1 MSMSLRIGIR
11 EGVRTI
17 TRNGSLFFLSLLV
30 TAISLFLLAL
40 FSLVTV
46 NLYKSIEHLDEKIE
60 IIVFLERTAN
70 VASLKENIAKING
83 VEEVIFVSSEQ
94 ALAELKNDLQDTEEI
109 LNVFEENPL
118 PASFR
123 IKLQSNFRNAQGLE
137 EISGKIML
145 LPGIEETLYGGELVD
160 QLKKVTRVIVIFD
173 FGLLIIIIFSVI
185 FVIFQ
190 TIKLTIFARS
200 TEIEIM
206 KLVGASNGF
215 IAIPFTFEGI
225 VQGFIG
231 GIIAFLLTLVTYR
244 IAGFFFGSL
253 YFPHWWF
260 LLGTIVGG
268 IFFGIIGSSIA
279 IRRFLK

>member
-1 MSMSLRIGIR
+1 MSLRIGVR
-11 EGVRTI
+11 EGFRTI
-17 TRNGSLFFLSLLV
+17 TRNASLFLLSLLV
-30 TAISLFLLAL
+30 AAISLFLLAL

-46 NLYKSIEHLDEKIE
+46 NLYKSIELLDEKIE

-70 VASLKENIAKING
+70 IEGLKENIEKING
-83 VEEVIFVSSEQ
+83 VDQVIYVSSEQ
-94 ALAELKNDLQDTEEI
+94 ALADLKTELEDTEEI

-123 IKLQSNFRNAQGLE
+123 VKLKSSFRNAQGLQ

-145 LPGIEETLYGGELVD
+145 LSGVNETLYGGELVD
-160 QLKKVTRVIVIFD
+160 QLKRVTRVIVMFD
-173 FGLLIIIIFSVI
+173 FALLIIIIFSVI

-215 IAIPFTFEGI
+215 IAVPFTFEGV
-225 VQGFIG
+225 VQGFVG
-231 GIIAFLLTLVTYR
+231 GIIAFVLTFVTYHV
-244 IAGFFFGSL
+244 AGFFFGDL

-260 LLGTIVGG
+260 LLGTIAGG
-268 IFFGIIGSSIA
+268 VLFGIIGSGIA
-279 IRRFLK
+279 VRRFLK

>member
-1 MSMSLRIGIR
+1 MSLRIGVR
-11 EGVRTI
+11 EGMRTI
-17 TRNGSLFFLSLLV
+17 TRNASLFLLSLLV
-30 TAISLFLLAL
+30 ASISLFLLAL

-46 NLYKSIEHLDEKIE
+46 NLYEAIRVLDEKIE
-60 IIVFLERTAN
+60 IIAFLERRAE
-70 VASLKENIAKING
+70 VDLLKENIQKIKG
-83 VEEVIFVSSEQ
+83 VEQVHYISSEQ
-94 ALAELKNDLQDTEEI
+94 ALADLRNELQDTEGI

-123 IKLQSNFRNAQGLE
+123 IELEGSYRNARGLKD
-137 EISGKIML
+137 ISSKIML
-145 LPGIEETLYGGELVD
+145 LEGIEETLYGGELVD
-160 QLKKVTRVIVIFD
+160 QLKKITNAIVWFD
-173 FGLLIIIIFSVI
+173 FGLLAIIIFSVI

-225 VQGFIG
+225 VQGLLG
-231 GIIAFLLTLVTYR
+231 GFIAFLLTVITYR
-244 IAGFFFGSL
+244 VATFFFDNI
-253 YFPHWWF
+253 YFPQGWF
-260 LLGTIVGG
+260 LLGTILGG
-268 IFFGIIGSSIA
+268 TLFGIIGSSIA

>member
-1 MSMSLRIGIR
+1 MSLRIGIR

-17 TRNGSLFFLSLLV
+17 TRNASLFLLSLLV
-30 TAISLFLLAL
+30 AAISLFLLAL

-46 NLYKSIEHLDEKIE
+46 NLYKSIELLDEKIE
-60 IIVFLERTAN
+60 IIVFLDRTAN
-70 VASLKENIAKING
+70 AQSLKENIEKING
-83 VEEVIFVSSEQ
+83 VDQVIYVSSEQ
-94 ALAELKNDLQDTEEI
+94 ALADLKNELEDTEEI

-123 IKLQSNFRNAQGLE
+123 VKLKSSFRNAQGLE
-137 EISGKIML
+137 EISDKIML
-145 LPGIEETLYGGELVD
+145 LSGIEETLYGGELVD
-160 QLKKVTRVIVIFD
+160 QLKKVTRIIVMFD
-173 FGLLIIIIFSVI
+173 LGLLLIIIFSVI

-215 IAIPFTFEGI
+215 IAVPFTFEGI
-225 VQGFIG
+225 VQGFVG

-244 IAGFFFGSL
+244 VAGFFFGNL

-268 IFFGIIGSSIA
+268 ILFGIIGSGIA
-279 IRRFLK
+279 VRRFLK

>member
-1 MSMSLRIGIR
+1 MSLRIGIR

-17 TRNGSLFFLSLLV
+17 TRNASLFLLSLLV
-30 TAISLFLLAL
+30 AAISLFLLAL

-46 NLYKSIEHLDEKIE
+46 NLYKSIELLDEKIE
-60 IIVFLERTAN
+60 IIVFLDRTAN
-70 VASLKENIAKING
+70 VASLQENIEKLNG

-94 ALAELKNDLQDTEEI
+94 ALAELKDELQDTEEI

-123 IKLQSNFRNAQGLE
+123 VKLESSFRNAAGLE
-137 EISGKIML
+137 EISSKIML
-145 LPGIEETLYGGELVD
+145 LSGIEETLYGGELVD
-160 QLKKVTRVIVIFD
+160 QLKKVTRIIVLFD
-173 FGLLIIIIFSVI
+173 FGLLLIIIFSVI

-200 TEIEIM
+200 TEIDIM

-215 IAIPFTFEGI
+215 IAVPFTFEGI
-225 VQGFIG
+225 VQGFLG

-244 IAGFFFGSL
+244 VAGFFFGNL

-260 LLGTIVGG
+260 LLGTIAGG
-268 IFFGIIGSSIA
+268 ILFGIIGSSIA
-279 IRRFLK
+279 VRRFLK

>member
-1 MSMSLRIGIR
+1 MSLRIGIR

-17 TRNGSLFFLSLLV
+17 TRNASLFLLSLLV
-30 TAISLFLLAL
+30 AAISLFLLAL

-46 NLYKSIEHLDEKIE
+46 NLYKSIELLDEKIE
-60 IIVFLERTAN
+60 IIVFLDRTAN
-70 VASLKENIAKING
+70 VESLQENIEKLNG
-83 VEEVIFVSSEQ
+83 VNEVIFVSSEQ
-94 ALAELKNDLQDTEEI
+94 ALAELKNELQDTEEI

-123 IKLQSNFRNAQGLE
+123 VKLESSFRNAEGLE
-137 EISGKIML
+137 EISSKIML
-145 LPGIEETLYGGELVD
+145 LSGIEETLYGGELVD
-160 QLKKVTRVIVIFD
+160 QLKQVTRVIVLFD
-173 FGLLIIIIFSVI
+173 FGLLLIIIFSVI

-215 IAIPFTFEGI
+215 IAVPFTFEGV

-244 IAGFFFGSL
+244 VAGFFFGNL

-268 IFFGIIGSSIA
+268 IVFGIIGSSIA

>member
-1 MSMSLRIGIR
+1 MSLRIGVR

-30 TAISLFLLAL
+30 AAISLFLLAL
-40 FSLVTV
+40 FSLVTF
-46 NLYKSIEHLDEKIE
+46 NLYQAIKLLDEKIE
-60 IIVFLERTAN
+60 IIAFLNERAD
-70 VASLKENIAKING
+70 ADALKENIAKIRG
-83 VEEVIFVSSEQ
+83 VNDVIYVSSEQ
-94 ALAELKNDLQDTEEI
+94 ALADLRSELQDTEEI

-123 IKLQSNFRNAQGLE
+123 IKLDRDFRNAPGLQ

-145 LPGIEETLYGGELVD
+145 LAGVDETLYGGELVD
-160 QLKKVTRVIVIFD
+160 QLKRVTNIIVVFD
-173 FGLLIIIIFSVI
+173 FGLLAIIIFSVI

-225 VQGFIG
+225 IQGLLG
-231 GIIAFLLTLVTYR
+231 GIIAFLLTLVTYHVAR
-244 IAGFFFGSL
+244 YFFGSL
-253 YFPHWWF
+253 YFPHWRF
-260 LLGTIVGG
+260 LLGTIAGG
-268 IFFGIIGSSIA
+268 VILGIIGSGIA
-279 IRRFLK
+279 VRRFLK

>member
-1 MSMSLRIGIR
+1 MSLRIGIR
-11 EGVRTI
+11 EGMRTI

-30 TAISLFLLAL
+30 AAISLFLLAL

-46 NLYKSIEHLDEKIE
+46 NLYEAIRILDEKIE
-60 IIVFLERTAN
+60 IIAFLDRRAD
-70 VASLKENIAKING
+70 VDALKENIQKIKG
-83 VEEVIFVSSEQ
+83 VEQVHYISSEQ
-94 ALAELKNDLQDTEEI
+94 ALTDLRNELQDTEGI

-123 IKLQSNFRNAQGLE
+123 IELEGSFRNARGLKD
-137 EISGKIML
+137 ISSKIML
-145 LPGIEETLYGGELVD
+145 LEGIEETLYGGELVD
-160 QLKKVTRVIVIFD
+160 QLKKITNGIVMFD
-173 FGLLIIIIFSVI
+173 FGLLAIIIFSVI

-225 VQGFIG
+225 VQGLLG
-231 GIIAFLLTLVTYR
+231 GFIAFLLTVVTYR
-244 IAGFFFGSL
+244 VATFFFDNI
-253 YFPHWWF
+253 YFPQWWF
-260 LLGTIVGG
+260 LLGTILGG
-268 IFFGIIGSSIA
+268 MFFGIIGSSIA

>member
-1 MSMSLRIGIR
+1 MSLRIGIR
-11 EGVRTI
+11 EGARTI
-17 TRNGSLFFLSLLV
+17 TRNSSLFFLSLLV
-30 TAISLFLLAL
+30 AAISLFLLAL

-46 NLYKSIEHLDEKIE
+46 NLHRATRILDEKIE
-60 IIVFLERTAN
+60 IIAFLDRRADVN
-70 VASLKENIAKING
+70 VLQENIEKIKG
-83 VEEVIFVSSEQ
+83 VEQAIYVSSEQ
-94 ALAELKNDLQDTEEI
+94 ALLELRNELQDTEEI

-118 PASFR
+118 PASFQ
-123 IKLQSNFRNAQGLE
+123 IKLEGGFRNARGLD

-145 LPGIEETLYGGELVD
+145 LDGIDETLYGGELVD
-160 QLKKVTRVIVIFD
+160 QLKKITNIIMIFD
-173 FGLLIIIIFSVI
+173 FGLLAIIVFSVI

-206 KLVGASNGF
+206 KLVGASDGF

-225 VQGFIG
+225 VQGAIG
-231 GIIAFLLTLVTYR
+231 GFVAFLLTAITHRVATY
-244 IAGFFFGSL
+244 FFDNV

-260 LLGTIVGG
+260 LLGTILGG
-268 IFFGIIGSSIA
+268 MFFGVIGSSIA

>member
-1 MSMSLRIGIR
+1 MSLRIGIR

-17 TRNGSLFFLSLLV
+17 TRNASLFLLSLLV
-30 TAISLFLLAL
+30 AAISLFLLAL

-46 NLYKSIEHLDEKIE
+46 NLYKSIELLDEKIE
-60 IIVFLERTAN
+60 IIVFLDRTAN
-70 VASLKENIAKING
+70 VESLQENIEKLNG
-83 VEEVIFVSSEQ
+83 VNEVIFVSSEQ
-94 ALAELKNDLQDTEEI
+94 ALAELKNELQDTEEI

-123 IKLQSNFRNAQGLE
+123 VKLESSFRNAEGLE
-137 EISGKIML
+137 EISSKIML
-145 LPGIEETLYGGELVD
+145 LSGIEETLYGGELVD
-160 QLKKVTRVIVIFD
+160 QLKRVTRVIVLFD
-173 FGLLIIIIFSVI
+173 LGLLLIIIFSVI

-215 IAIPFTFEGI
+215 IAVPFTFEGV

-244 IAGFFFGSL
+244 VAGFFFGNL

-268 IFFGIIGSSIA
+268 IVFGIIGSSIA

>member
-1 MSMSLRIGIR
+1 MSLRIGVR
-11 EGVRTI
+11 EGIRTI

-30 TAISLFLLAL
+30 AAISLFLLAL
-40 FSLVTV
+40 FSLVTF
-46 NLYKSIEHLDEKIE
+46 NLYKAIGVLDEKIE
-60 IIVFLERTAN
+60 IIAFLNERAN
-70 VASLKENIAKING
+70 AEALKENITKIRG
-83 VEEVIFVSSEQ
+83 VAGVIYVSSEQ
-94 ALAELKNDLQDTEEI
+94 ALTDLRSELQDTEEI

-123 IKLQSNFRNAQGLE
+123 VKLDRDFRNAPGLQ

-145 LPGIEETLYGGELVD
+145 LAGIDETLYGGELVD
-160 QLKKVTRVIVIFD
+160 QLKNVTNIIVMFD
-173 FGLLIIIIFSVI
+173 LGLLAIIIFSVI

-225 VQGFIG
+225 IQGLLG

-244 IAGFFFGSL
+244 VASYFFGSL

-260 LLGTIVGG
+260 LLGTITGG
-268 IFFGIIGSSIA
+268 VILGIIGSGIA
-279 IRRFLK
+279 VRRFLK

>member
-1 MSMSLRIGIR
+1 MALRIGIR
-11 EGVRTI
+11 EGMRTI

-30 TAISLFLLAL
+30 AAISLFLLAL

-46 NLYKSIEHLDEKIE
+46 NLYEAIRLLDEKIE
-60 IIVFLERTAN
+60 IIAFLDRRAD
-70 VASLKENIAKING
+70 VDMLKENIQKIKG
-83 VEEVIFVSSEQ
+83 VEQVYYISSEQ
-94 ALAELKNDLQDTEEI
+94 ALTDLRNELQDTEGI

-123 IKLQSNFRNAQGLE
+123 IELEGSFRNARGLK

-145 LPGIEETLYGGELVD
+145 LEGIEETLYGGELVD
-160 QLKKVTRVIVIFD
+160 QLKKITNAIVMFD
-173 FGLLIIIIFSVI
+173 FGLLAIIIFSVI

-225 VQGFIG
+225 VQGLLG
-231 GIIAFLLTLVTYR
+231 GFIAFLLTVITYR
-244 IAGFFFGSL
+244 VATFFFDNI
-253 YFPHWWF
+253 YFPQGWF
-260 LLGTIVGG
+260 LLGTILGG
-268 IFFGIIGSSIA
+268 MFFGIIGSSIA

>member
-1 MSMSLRIGIR
+1 MSLRIGVR
-11 EGVRTI
+11 EGIRTI

-30 TAISLFLLAL
+30 AAISLFLLAL
-40 FSLVTV
+40 FSLVTF
-46 NLYKSIEHLDEKIE
+46 NLYKAIGVLDEKIE
-60 IIVFLERTAN
+60 IIAFLNERAN
-70 VASLKENIAKING
+70 AEALKENIAKIRG
-83 VEEVIFVSSEQ
+83 VAEVIYVSSEQ
-94 ALAELKNDLQDTEEI
+94 ALTDLRSELQDTEEI

-123 IKLQSNFRNAQGLE
+123 VKLDRDFRNAPGLQ

-145 LPGIEETLYGGELVD
+145 LAGIDETLYGGELVD
-160 QLKKVTRVIVIFD
+160 QLKNVTNIIVMFD
-173 FGLLIIIIFSVI
+173 LGLLAIIIFSVI

-225 VQGFIG
+225 IQGLLG

-244 IAGFFFGSL
+244 VASYFFGSL

-260 LLGTIVGG
+260 LLGTITGG
-268 IFFGIIGSSIA
+268 VILGIIGSGIA
-279 IRRFLK
+279 VRRFLK

>member
-1 MSMSLRIGIR
+1 MSLRIGIR

-17 TRNGSLFFLSLLV
+17 TRNASLFLLSLLV
-30 TAISLFLLAL
+30 AAISLFLLAL

-46 NLYKSIEHLDEKIE
+46 NLYKSIELLDEKIE
-60 IIVFLERTAN
+60 IVVFLDRTAN
-70 VASLKENIAKING
+70 VNVLEENIAKING
-83 VEEVIFVSSEQ
+83 VEEVIFISSEQ
-94 ALAELKNDLQDTEEI
+94 ALADLKNELQDTEEI

-123 IKLQSNFRNAQGLE
+123 VKLKSSFRNAKGLE

-145 LPGIEETLYGGELVD
+145 LAGIEETLYGGELVD
-160 QLKKVTRVIVIFD
+160 QLKRVTRVIVLFD
-173 FGLLIIIIFSVI
+173 LGLLLIIIFSVI

-215 IAIPFTFEGI
+215 IAVPFTFEGI

-231 GIIAFLLTLVTYR
+231 GIIAFLLTVVTYR
-244 IAGFFFGSL
+244 VAGFFFGNL

-260 LLGTIVGG
+260 LLGTILGG
-268 IFFGIIGSSIA
+268 ILFGLIGSGIA
-279 IRRFLK
+279 VRRFLK